1 MDSDRS
7 LIRRTADRLS
17 GRWRADRTVLPDF
30 IVIGAQKSG
39 TSSLYRYLEQHPQV
53 VGAQKKEVHFFDLNH
68 WQGEAWY
75 RSRLP
80 NRSVL
85 ADRERAVG
93 GPVITG
99 EATPYYVFHP
109 LAAGRMEALVP
120 DAKLIAL
127 LRDPVDRALSH
138 YHHAVRLG
146 FEDLPFEEA
155 IEQESAR
162 LDGEVERLLAD
173 PRAASSAHQEQSYL
187 ARGVYVDQL
196 RRFDSY
202 RSRGQLLIVKS
213 EDLFGDPQG
222 TYDRVLRFLDLAPA
236 ALTDPRARNTGDY
249 ARADSPVEQRLR
261 SYFEPHNSALY
272 EYLGRDLGW

>member
-1 MDSDRS
+1 
-7 LIRRTADRLS
+7 
-17 GRWRADRTVLPDF
+17 
-30 IVIGAQKSG
+30 
-39 TSSLYRYLEQHPQV
+39 
-53 VGAQKKEVHFFDLNH
+53 
-68 WQGEAWY
+68 
-75 RSRLP
+75 
-80 NRSVL
+80 
-85 ADRERAVG
+85 
-93 GPVITG
+93 
-99 EATPYYVFHP
+99 
-109 LAAGRMEALVP
+109 MEALVP

-155 IEQESAR
+155 IEQEPAR

-173 PRAASSAHQEQSYL
+173 PSAASSAHQEQSYL